1 MKTIKIVSTVT
12 DVPVLYKRANTTAQ
26 RALLGYM
33 AKTGVITNPVFCG
46 AFNVLRSI
54 EWCMEGEEI
63 YNLYPMEDSAT
74 VTKIINIAQSALNG
88 DFDSF
93 AFSGREVD
101 NIIKYMENI

>member
-101 NIIKYMENI
+101 NIIRYMENI